1 MLMRSGQN
9 TTANTN
15 TFKFLEINIMAK
27 VWTEETT
34 AKLST
39 AYAAAIEANEG
50 KALEPKQLKAIA
62 QQFDVTDNSVRQK
75 LVSMKEYV
83 SPDAKA
89 KVGNPSATRKIE
101 VVKQIADTTGLTVDS
116 LEKANKGEL
125 EALAAFV
132 EQQAAIIEDL
142 EMGSDDD
149 TE

>member
-1 MLMRSGQN
+1 
-9 TTANTN
+9 
-15 TFKFLEINIMAK
+15 MAK
-27 VWTEETT
+27 VWTEENT

-39 AYAAAIEANEG
+39 AYAAAIEANGG
-50 KALEPKQLKAIA
+50 KALEPKQLKTLA

-75 LVSMKEYV
+75 LVNMDEYI
-83 SPDAKA
+83 SPEAKA

-101 VVKQIADTTGLTVDS
+101 IVKKISDTTGLSVDS

-132 EQQAAIIEDL
+132 EQQAAIIDDL
-142 EMGSDDD
+142 ESGSDDD

>member
-1 MLMRSGQN
+1 
-9 TTANTN
+9 
-15 TFKFLEINIMAK
+15 MAK
-27 VWTEETT
+27 IWTEETT
-34 AKLST
+34 AKLSAT
-39 AYAAAIEANEG
+39 YAAAIEANSG

-132 EQQAAIIEDL
+132 EQQAAIIDDL
-142 EMGSDDD
+142 ESGSDDD
-149 TE
+149 SEQ

>member
-1 MLMRSGQN
+1 
-9 TTANTN
+9 
-15 TFKFLEINIMAK
+15 MAK

-34 AKLST
+34 AKLSAT
-39 AYAAAIEANEG
+39 YAAAIEANKG

-132 EQQAAIIEDL
+132 EQQAAIIDDL
-142 EMGSDDD
+142 ESGSDDD
-149 TE
+149 SE

>member
-1 MLMRSGQN
+1 
-9 TTANTN
+9 
-15 TFKFLEINIMAK
+15 MAK

-34 AKLST
+34 AKLSE
-39 AYAAAIEANEG
+39 AYAAAIKANGG
-50 KALEPKQLKAIA
+50 KALEPSAFKTLAYD
-62 QQFDVTDNSVRQK
+62 FDVTEHSARQK

>member
-1 MLMRSGQN
+1 
-9 TTANTN
+9 
-15 TFKFLEINIMAK
+15 MAK

-34 AKLST
+34 AKLSE
-39 AYAAAIEANEG
+39 AYAAAIEANSG

-132 EQQAAIIEDL
+132 EQQAAIIDDL
-142 EMGSDDD
+142 ESGSDDD
-149 TE
+149 TEQ

>member
-1 MLMRSGQN
+1 
-9 TTANTN
+9 
-15 TFKFLEINIMAK
+15 MAK

-34 AKLST
+34 AKLSE
-39 AYAAAIEANEG
+39 AYAAAIEANSG

-62 QQFDVTDNSVRQK
+62 QQFEVTDNSVRQK

-132 EQQAAIIEDL
+132 EQQAAIIDDL
-142 EMGSDDD
+142 ESGSDDD

>member
-1 MLMRSGQN
+1 
-9 TTANTN
+9 
-15 TFKFLEINIMAK
+15 MAK
-27 VWTEETT
+27 IWTEETT
-34 AKLST
+34 AKLSAT
-39 AYAAAIEANEG
+39 YAAAIEANKG

-89 KVGNPSATRKIE
+89 KVGNPSATRKIK

>member
-1 MLMRSGQN
+1 MRSGQN

-50 KALEPKQLKAIA
+50 KALEQAQLKAIG
-62 QQFDVTDNSVRQK
+62 QQFDVTENSIRQK

>member
-1 MLMRSGQN
+1 
-9 TTANTN
+9 
-15 TFKFLEINIMAK
+15 MAK

-50 KALEPKQLKAIA
+50 KALEQAQLKAIG
-62 QQFDVTDNSVRQK
+62 QQFDVTENSIRQK

>member
-1 MLMRSGQN
+1 
-9 TTANTN
+9 
-15 TFKFLEINIMAK
+15 MAK

-34 AKLST
+34 AKLSE
-39 AYAAAIEANEG
+39 AYAAAIEANSG

-132 EQQAAIIEDL
+132 EQQAAIIDDL
-142 EMGSDDD
+142 ESGSDDD

>member
-1 MLMRSGQN
+1 
-9 TTANTN
+9 
-15 TFKFLEINIMAK
+15 MAK
-27 VWTEETT
+27 VWTEETA

-39 AYAAAIEANEG
+39 AYAEAIEANEG
-50 KALEPKQLKAIA
+50 KALEQAQLKAIG
-62 QQFDVTDNSVRQK
+62 QQFDVTENSVRQK
-75 LVSMKEYV
+75 LVSMKVYV

-142 EMGSDDD
+142 ESGSDDD

>member
-50 KALEPKQLKAIA
+50 KALEQAQLKAIG
-62 QQFDVTDNSVRQK
+62 QQFDVTENSIRQK